1 MAGLPA
7 EAESAFNFADF
18 VITRADGSP
27 LQCGGTFA
35 PGEALE
41 VALAAPAGS
50 LWLLEAS
57 QPGAFAGGSCGGRRH
72 SASTAASLAAP
83 ASGELTLKAG
93 FARGYGAV
101 TIAEPCTIT
110 AEGSAAPTPATVAP
124 SPAAAIY
131 ETDVL
136 VVGAGLAGA
145 AAAWAAKEEDPA
157 ATVTVLA
164 ASLADVTTAYSGGW
178 LWLPNNILNDDGAD
192 PQDDFVAH
200 ASQIA
205 YPFGGAP
212 AWAEEGLRTFWT
224 HAPDAMRSLQDAHV
238 FNWTLQYDMEGQAF
252 PDYYG
257 SDSYP
262 RNRLPRGRV
271 LRASRDGAALA
282 GAELLPALQAAAGA
296 DRTLEGYVADGVEE
310 RADGSVVVTA
320 SALGG
325 GPGVVVEATRGV
337 VFATGGKIRGLGA
350 AKNNHGLEAEV
361 VGTCASPDSKG
372 AALDA
377 LEELPGVDVVGKGNS
392 WMYEVDATG
401 ANTVWF
407 LWYGQP
413 GGDFFVVDR
422 LGRRVYNE
430 GLSYNQRGEFHV
442 DRVVDDDGEST
453 VRDAADSSQLFL
465 IYGDAAKA
473 TYSYLIDSPDTVATN
488 VSAAAADVEAASWFG
503 YDALHADFGANL
515 RATLDDFN
523 AAAAG
528 DGDDPMGR
536 GVPGT
541 TAYDSS
547 IAWWQFAFAY
557 LGTSP
562 PDEVQGN
569 PLTQP
574 FANDGASTRLYVR
587 PLNFGS
593 IDTKMG
599 PKADKDMKVVG
610 TSKIYAAGNA
620 AASPFGQTYAA
631 PGNTLGFAL
640 VSGYVAG
647 RAAAGRRENEISYE
661 GFPKPVAAGYRKL
674 PESGAHQVLHL
685 AYHNDT
691 ENVVVAR
698 SYGGFPWEG
707 VMPAPLA
714 VACDAGDCAAD
725 LPEGLWIMGF
735 EGAAEKPRAAASRFL
750 GAASFGPSTAAIDD
764 LIDHFGGDKR
774 GWIEEQMAL
783 PATLHRDYFR
793 KRATPLMT
801 ETCDAGEA
809 GADETLGAKYSWW
822 YNRNFDGQSGVEVR
836 YDRRNGKGMVFT
848 NIALDAEDQLRQRM
862 AWALSHIYVVAVD
875 GVGEAN
881 EEIEVWLKYYDIFV
895 EHAFGNL
902 RDVLRDVA
910 SSPMMAVYLTFL
922 GSEQYQGG
930 DAFPDENFAREFLQL
945 FTIGLREM
953 RDDGTFTGYE
963 TYDGDDILTGA
974 RAWTGFDVPK
984 LRGGVEAFRN
994 ENFIDDLDLVASRR
1008 DPFPKSDLAGGY
1020 VGDGL
1025 PLCVD
1030 VSPTDAG
1037 AVFSYVGSSVDDAPV
1052 LDAENPLRAALCAAD
1067 ADGACAFP
1075 RTVTLAESLPAT
1087 SFATKRVAVVE
1098 DRRRGATAVYE
1109 YAPPACVNLAWF
1121 ENPEAAIWDDQYG
1134 LCADPRAPFWD
1145 ATAALPREGAC
1156 ALGVQIA
1163 SSGAVNVVHDNGGG
1177 GDGTA
1182 CAARP
1187 DESDYRGTISVTK
1200 FGKTCQKWT
1209 SQVPH
1214 SHGRTPEN
1222 YPDAGLGDHNYCRNP
1237 DGEPGAWCYSAD
1249 GAETRWEFCAV
1260 PTCEVTPTAWWLDVD
1275 SNRLFR
1281 VPWEDGAFPTAD
1293 VDDCGSDCLRQGVTC
1308 LCPATAV
1315 ESAAFA
1321 AIPSRADALEALK
1334 IGSPVDPADHAAY
1347 SFYGEVDGVAAFS
1360 RSAGVDVDTIFV
1372 LDDAVGNKAYLKN
1385 VVATVQVA
1393 GGYSF
1398 RNAPHFVPFAGSP
1411 SKQAARFET
1420 EAFIDGV
1427 FEHPNVAPFVA
1438 KLLLQRF
1445 STSNPSPRYVAAVV
1459 DAFRTGSYGGFGT
1472 GTYGDLAATLAAIL
1486 LDREA
1491 TSPALL
1497 ADPTHGRLRE
1507 PLLKV
1512 LHFMRAMEL
1521 DSLDGREVELEGMD
1535 RKIGQMVHEA
1545 PSVFSYYLPD
1555 YAPQGAVAR
1564 RGLVAPEAQVME
1576 GARLIGLANGLYSLI
1591 RHGLSRCSRGFGG
1604 GTGACNRWPADGG
1617 LAYAPPVPDRT
1628 SQCSRE
1634 VDQSDYRGSIAK
1646 TRSGLACQRWD
1657 SQKPHQ
1663 HKHTPD
1669 AHPDSGLAG
1678 HNFCRQ
1684 PKSGKNRARAW
1695 CFTTEKKT
1703 KWDYCEVPRCDAS
1716 FTDAVD
1722 DLDVLLTEGRLSDH
1736 SRAVILDAVDKP
1748 MLGGPNAR
1756 LQLAQRLFTLA
1767 PEFHA
1772 TNAHEP
1778 VGARDDEVYSD
1789 PPTRKYKAVVL
1800 LFLNGGMDSYTMLA
1814 PTGDCAVAGD
1824 YVDYR
1829 GPIAE
1834 MPFEMSEYRSI
1845 APGSDQPCDT
1855 FGVHPS
1861 LEKIHGLYENGD
1873 ASFFANIGSLVEP
1886 LTLAEYRSGAK
1897 RTPPSIGA
1905 HDVQQRLAQ
1914 TVVSDNMSAKGV
1926 LGRIL
1931 SALADP
1937 KVRDDPLNA
1946 VGYSLN
1952 GLQKALEGS
1961 GHAEVIDLN
1970 ADDGFSRLIDYDEL
1984 KEEIGLLLQN
1994 ESSSVF
2000 ADTFAGLFGPAIRH
2014 AEEISGIFE
2023 GDDGMVTDFP
2033 NTGLGRRFEDV
2044 ARIVTKRDAL
2054 EHERAA
2060 FFVEIG
2066 GFDNHGTLDALPMR
2080 LEEIDDAVAAFT
2092 DEMKAQGIFE
2102 DVAIVTMSDFGRT
2115 LTWNGAGTD
2124 HGWGGH
2130 HFIVGGG
2137 LNGSTIHGRYPE
2149 TLGPDGDLNYSP
2161 GRGRI
2166 IPSTPWESMWHP
2178 LAQFMGVREDE
2189 LDFVIPNRGNFPD
2202 LLEIGDVFHVG
2213 PTAAPSPTPSHA
2225 PSISHAPT
2233 TSPTPAPTLK
2243 PTVSHAPTPAPT
2255 LAPTVSHAPSFVP
2268 TATFAPT
2275 EQHVCEGIP
2284 GVRAYEGGRLH
2295 CVELNG
2301 ELVDFFP
2308 VKGGARTC
2316 RHTDENSCPAGFD
2329 LWVPR
2334 NIEHAKLGLDRFGYQ
2349 STGTVGVYRTE
2360 NGCGGCQRVAMN
2372 SHDQRAWEALDADNV
2387 GFTSVAGEG
2396 APWFMRNEPYSEP
2409 NGNYNAGCWLTT
2421 NFGEG
2426 WEEGVG
2432 FRLDDANCAHCSTDY
2447 VCSTNRVAGFGPSR
2461 APTTSKPS
2469 SPPSAEPSARPTISP
2484 APSAAPTTS
2493 EPSPSPT
2500 PEPSAEPT
2508 VSPIPTAIPTAR
2520 PTLDDVCPEAG
2531 VFEYGEH
2538 TLHCFFVGGDPD
2550 EQDDDADGSIF
2561 GAEQAGFCVNED
2573 NQDVNSGVVR
2583 LRGGNFK
2590 TAAEHLECLELC
2602 GAYAGATGCETIWG
2616 QGNRGCYVHT
2626 SHEIAKGNGQA
2637 RHSCWLATGKFKAA
2651 AEGGAAEASAVK
2663 ATPAPSPRELVD
2675 IVPIENGARTCK
2687 RTDENSCP
2695 PGMDIWVLRSV
2706 LWP

>member
-1 MAGLPA
+1 
-7 EAESAFNFADF
+7 
-18 VITRADGSP
+18 
-27 LQCGGTFA
+27 
-35 PGEALE
+35 
-41 VALAAPAGS
+41 
-50 LWLLEAS
+50 
-57 QPGAFAGGSCGGRRH
+57 
-72 SASTAASLAAP
+72 
-83 ASGELTLKAG
+83 
-93 FARGYGAV
+93 
-101 TIAEPCTIT
+101 
-110 AEGSAAPTPATVAP
+110 
-124 SPAAAIY
+124 
-131 ETDVL
+131 
-136 VVGAGLAGA
+136 
-145 AAAWAAKEEDPA
+145 
-157 ATVTVLA
+157 
-164 ASLADVTTAYSGGW
+164 
-178 LWLPNNILNDDGAD
+178 
-192 PQDDFVAH
+192 
-200 ASQIA
+200 
-205 YPFGGAP
+205 
-212 AWAEEGLRTFWT
+212 
-224 HAPDAMRSLQDAHV
+224 
-238 FNWTLQYDMEGQAF
+238 
-252 PDYYG
+252 
-257 SDSYP
+257 
-262 RNRLPRGRV
+262 
-271 LRASRDGAALA
+271 
-282 GAELLPALQAAAGA
+282 
-296 DRTLEGYVADGVEE
+296 
-310 RADGSVVVTA
+310 
-320 SALGG
+320 
-325 GPGVVVEATRGV
+325 
-337 VFATGGKIRGLGA
+337 
-350 AKNNHGLEAEV
+350 
-361 VGTCASPDSKG
+361 
-372 AALDA
+372 
-377 LEELPGVDVVGKGNS
+377 
-392 WMYEVDATG
+392 
-401 ANTVWF
+401 
-407 LWYGQP
+407 
-413 GGDFFVVDR
+413 
-422 LGRRVYNE
+422 
-430 GLSYNQRGEFHV
+430 
-442 DRVVDDDGEST
+442 
-453 VRDAADSSQLFL
+453 
-465 IYGDAAKA
+465 
-473 TYSYLIDSPDTVATN
+473 
-488 VSAAAADVEAASWFG
+488 
-503 YDALHADFGANL
+503 
-515 RATLDDFN
+515 
-523 AAAAG
+523 
-528 DGDDPMGR
+528 
-536 GVPGT
+536 
-541 TAYDSS
+541 
-547 IAWWQFAFAY
+547 
-557 LGTSP
+557 
-562 PDEVQGN
+562 
-569 PLTQP
+569 
-574 FANDGASTRLYVR
+574 
-587 PLNFGS
+587 
-593 IDTKMG
+593 
-599 PKADKDMKVVG
+599 
-610 TSKIYAAGNA
+610 
-620 AASPFGQTYAA
+620 
-631 PGNTLGFAL
+631 
-640 VSGYVAG
+640 
-647 RAAAGRRENEISYE
+647 
-661 GFPKPVAAGYRKL
+661 
-674 PESGAHQVLHL
+674 
-685 AYHNDT
+685 
-691 ENVVVAR
+691 
-698 SYGGFPWEG
+698 
-707 VMPAPLA
+707 
-714 VACDAGDCAAD
+714 
-725 LPEGLWIMGF
+725 
-735 EGAAEKPRAAASRFL
+735 
-750 GAASFGPSTAAIDD
+750 
-764 LIDHFGGDKR
+764 
-774 GWIEEQMAL
+774 
-783 PATLHRDYFR
+783 
-793 KRATPLMT
+793 
-801 ETCDAGEA
+801 
-809 GADETLGAKYSWW
+809 
-822 YNRNFDGQSGVEVR
+822 
-836 YDRRNGKGMVFT
+836 
-848 NIALDAEDQLRQRM
+848 M

-902 RDVLRDVA
+902 RDVLRDIA
-910 SSPMMAVYLTFL
+910 ASPMMAVYLTFL

-930 DAFPDENFAREFLQL
+930 DAFPDENFARKFLQL

-953 RDDGTFTGYE
+953 NDDGTFTGYE

-984 LRGGVEAFRN
+984 LRGGMEAFRN
-994 ENFIDDLDLVASRR
+994 ENFIDDLDSSRR
-1008 DPFPKSDLAGGY
+1008 GDPFPI
-1020 VGDGL
+1020 
-1025 PLCVD
+1025 
-1030 VSPTDAG
+1030 
-1037 AVFSYVGSSVDDAPV
+1037 
-1052 LDAENPLRAALCAAD
+1052 LDAANPLHAALCAAD
-1067 ADGACAFP
+1067 ADGACKFP

-1121 ENPEAAIWDDQYG
+1121 ENPEAAIWEDQYG

-1145 ATAALPREGAC
+1145 GTAALPREGAC

-1163 SSGAVNVVHDNGGG
+1163 SSGAVNVVHANGGG

-1187 DESDYRGTISVTK
+1187 DESDYRGTISVNR

-1209 SQVPH
+1209 SQTPNGH
-1214 SHGRTPEN
+1214 SRTPEN

-1249 GAETRWEFCAV
+1249 GAETRWELCSV
-1260 PTCEVTPTAWWLDVD
+1260 PTCEITPTAWWLDVD

-1281 VPWEDGAFPTAD
+1281 VPWEEGAFPTAD
-1293 VDDCGSDCLRQGVTC
+1293 ADDCGSDCLRQGVTC

-1321 AIPSRADALEALK
+1321 AIPSREDALDKLK
-1334 IGSPVDPADHAAY
+1334 IGSPVGNPADHAAY
-1347 SFYGEVDGVAAFS
+1347 AFYGEVDGVAAYS
-1360 RSAGVDVDTIFV
+1360 RSDGVDVDTIFV
-1372 LDDAVGNKAYLKN
+1372 LDDTVGNKAYLKN

-1459 DAFRTGSYGGFGT
+1459 DAFRAGSYAGFGT
-1472 GTYGDLAATLAAIL
+1472 GQYGDLAATLAAIL

-1591 RHGLSRCSRGFGG
+1591 RHGLSRCDRGFGG
-1604 GTGACNRWPADGG
+1604 GTGNCNRWPAGGG

-1628 SQCSRE
+1628 KECSRE
-1634 VDQSDYRGSIAK
+1634 VDQRDYRGSIAK

-1669 AHPDSGLAG
+1669 GHPDSGLAG

-1703 KWDYCEVPRCDAS
+1703 KWDYCDVPRCDAS
-1716 FTDAVD
+1716 FVDAVD

-1756 LQLAQRLFTLA
+1756 SSSRSSL
-1767 PEFHA
+1767 HA
-1772 TNAHEP
+1772 RARVPRDAREP

-1800 LFLNGGMDSYTMLA
+1800 LFLNGGADSYTMLA

-1829 GPIAE
+1829 GAIAE

-1861 LEKIHGLYENGD
+1861 LDKIHGLYETGD

-1914 TVVSDNMSAKGV
+1914 TV
-1926 LGRIL
+1926 
-1931 SALADP
+1931 
-1937 KVRDDPLNA
+1937 VRDDPLNA

-2000 ADTFAGLFGPAIRH
+2000 ADTFAGLFGPIRH
-2014 AEEISGIFE
+2014 AEEISASSRATTAWSRTSRHG
-2023 GDDGMVTDFP
+2023 P
-2033 NTGLGRRFEDV
+2033 RPPL
-2044 ARIVTKRDAL
+2044 RDAAP
-2054 EHERAA
+2054 HRHKATRWSTSAA

-2080 LEEIDDAVAAFT
+2080 LEEIDDAVAAFA

-2102 DVAIVTMSDFGRT
+2102 DVAIATMSDFERT

-2137 LNGSTIHGRYPE
+2137 LNNSTIHGRYPE

-2161 GRGRI
+2161 DRGRI
-2166 IPSTPWESMWHP
+2166 IPSMPASCGHDFLRVSGRGMIISVMRRSTPWESMWHP

-2225 PSISHAPT
+2225 PTVSHAPT
-2233 TSPTPAPTLK
+2233 TSPTPAPTLE

-2284 GVRAYEGGRLH
+2284 GVRAYKGGRLH
-2295 CVELNG
+2295 CIELNG

-2308 VKGGARTC
+2308 VKGGERTC

-2334 NIEHAKLGLDRFGYQ
+2334 NIEHAKLGLDRFSYE

-2360 NGCGGCQRVAMN
+2360 NGCGGA
-2372 SHDQRAWEALDADNV
+2372 S
-2387 GFTSVAGEG
+2387 
-2396 APWFMRNEPYSEP
+2396 
-2409 NGNYNAGCWLTT
+2409 
-2421 NFGEG
+2421 
-2426 WEEGVG
+2426 
-2432 FRLDDANCAHCSTDY
+2432 
-2447 VCSTNRVAGFGPSR
+2447 
-2461 APTTSKPS
+2461 
-2469 SPPSAEPSARPTISP
+2469 
-2484 APSAAPTTS
+2484 
-2493 EPSPSPT
+2493 
-2500 PEPSAEPT
+2500 
-2508 VSPIPTAIPTAR
+2508 
-2520 PTLDDVCPEAG
+2520 
-2531 VFEYGEH
+2531 
-2538 TLHCFFVGGDPD
+2538 
-2550 EQDDDADGSIF
+2550 DDDAGALMF
-2561 GAEQAGFCVNED
+2561 GAEQAGFCVKENY
-2573 NQDVNSGVVR
+2573 QDVNSASSGSR
-2583 LRGGNFK
+2583 RNFK
-2590 TAAEHLECLELC
+2590 TAAEHRCLELC
-2602 GAYAGATGCETIWG
+2602 GAYAGATGCEAIWG
-2616 QGNRGCYVHT
+2616 QGNSGCYVHT

-2651 AEGGAAEASAVK
+2651 IKAAPRRGGQSDAGAEPARARRHRARRKGAW
-2663 ATPAPSPRELVD
+2663 
-2675 IVPIENGARTCK
+2675 TCK

-2695 PGMDIWVLRSV
+2695 LGMDIWARRSA

>member
-1 MAGLPA
+1 MGLAEKSGHAELEECAQKAKHLRAEKQRKEKKKPHGKRKEAPKAG
-7 EAESAFNFADF
+7 
-18 VITRADGSP
+18 
-27 LQCGGTFA
+27 
-35 PGEALE
+35 
-41 VALAAPAGS
+41 
-50 LWLLEAS
+50 
-57 QPGAFAGGSCGGRRH
+57 
-72 SASTAASLAAP
+72 AASA
-83 ASGELTLKAG
+83 
-93 FARGYGAV
+93 
-101 TIAEPCTIT
+101 
-110 AEGSAAPTPATVAP
+110 
-124 SPAAAIY
+124 
-131 ETDVL
+131 
-136 VVGAGLAGA
+136 GAGASRRRRGA
-145 AAAWAAKEEDPA
+145 AAAADAEAQAYRNRARSRAPPPKSADDELMARNRALFEDKTFFVVVAWGWFDAAPRD
-157 ATVTVLA
+157 VTVA
-164 ASLADVTTAYSGGW
+164 PADVEAPPEDGYRGDPNVACWSSFNATSADRGGYDWQKIVCAKLDDLSDTDSEKQTSALGATDSCRPERRGSSARDRVEASAIATARRR
-178 LWLPNNILNDDGAD
+178 ARMK
-192 PQDDFVAH
+192 DDFVAH

-224 HAPDAMRSLQDAHV
+224 HSPDAMRSLQDAHV
-238 FNWTLQYDMEGQAF
+238 FNWTLQYDMEGRAF

-257 SDSYP
+257 ADS
-262 RNRLPRGRV
+262 RR
-271 LRASRDGAALA
+271 
-282 GAELLPALQAAAGA
+282 GA

-325 GPGVVVEATRGV
+325 GPGVVVEAARGV

-350 AKNNHGLEAEV
+350 AKNNHGLEAAV

-377 LEELPGVDVVGKGNS
+377 LEDLPGVAVVNKGNS

-401 ANTVWF
+401 ANTIWF
-407 LWYGQP
+407 LWA
-413 GGDFFVVDR
+413 
-422 LGRRVYNE
+422 
-430 GLSYNQRGEFHV
+430 SYNQRGEFHV
-442 DRVVDDDGEST
+442 DRVVDDDGEHGE
-453 VRDAADSSQLFL
+453 DAADSSQLFL
-465 IYGDAAKA
+465 VYGDAAKA

-488 VSAAAADVEAASWFG
+488 VSFAATDVEAASWFG
-503 YDALHADFGANL
+503 YDSLHADFGANL

-536 GVPGT
+536 GAP
-541 TAYDSS
+541 ARRLR
-547 IAWWQFAFAY
+547 F
-557 LGTSP
+557 
-562 PDEVQGN
+562 
-569 PLTQP
+569 P

-599 PKADKDMKVVG
+599 PKADKDMKV
-610 TSKIYAAGNA
+610 AARPRSTPRA
-620 AASPFGQTYAA
+620 TRPRAFGQTYAA

-640 VSGYVAG
+640 VSGYVA
-647 RAAAGRRENEISYE
+647 ARRGPPRTRS
-661 GFPKPVAAGYRKL
+661 PTRLSARRRGYRKL

-714 VACDAGDCAAD
+714 VACDAGGCAAD
-725 LPEGLWIMGF
+725 LPEGLWVVGF
-735 EGAAEKPRAAASRFL
+735 EGGAAEKPRAAATR
-750 GAASFGPSTAAIDD
+750 
-764 LIDHFGGDKR
+764 
-774 GWIEEQMAL
+774 WIEQMAL

-836 YDRRNGKGMVFT
+836 YDSRNGKGMVFT

-895 EHAFGNL
+895 EHAL
-902 RDVLRDVA
+902 ATCADVLRDIA
-910 SSPMMAVYLTFL
+910 ASPMMAVYLTFL

-953 RDDGTFTGYE
+953 NDDGTFTGYE

-984 LRGGVEAFRN
+984 LRGGMEAFRN

-1020 VGDGL
+1020 VGDGV

-1037 AVFSYVGSSVDDAPV
+1037 AVFTYVG
-1052 LDAENPLRAALCAAD
+1052 R
-1067 ADGACAFP
+1067 
-1075 RTVTLAESLPAT
+1075 PAT

-1109 YAPPACVNLAWF
+1109 YAPPRRQPRVVR
-1121 ENPEAAIWDDQYG
+1121 EPEAAIWEDQYG

-1145 ATAALPREGAC
+1145 GTAALPREGAC

-1163 SSGAVNVVHDNGGG
+1163 SSGAVNVVHANGGG

-1182 CAARP
+1182 
-1187 DESDYRGTISVTK
+1187 
-1200 FGKTCQKWT
+1200 
-1209 SQVPH
+1209 
-1214 SHGRTPEN
+1214 
-1222 YPDAGLGDHNYCRNP
+1222 
-1237 DGEPGAWCYSAD
+1237 
-1249 GAETRWEFCAV
+1249 
-1260 PTCEVTPTAWWLDVD
+1260 WWLGVD

-1293 VDDCGSDCLRQGVTC
+1293 ADDCGADCLRLGVTC

-1315 ESAAFA
+1315 ASAAFA
-1321 AIPSRADALEALK
+1321 AIPSRTDALDKLK
-1334 IGSPVDPADHAAY
+1334 IGSPVGNPADHAVYA
-1347 SFYGEVDGVAAFS
+1347 FYGEVDGVAAFS
-1360 RSAGVDVDTIFV
+1360 RSDGIDVDTIFV

-1459 DAFRTGSYGGFGT
+1459 DAFRTGSYAGFGT
-1472 GTYGDLAATLAAIL
+1472 GQYGDLAATLAAIL

-1591 RHGLSRCSRGFGG
+1591 RHGLSRCDRGFGG
-1604 GTGACNRWPADGG
+1604 GTGNCNRWPADGG

-1628 SQCSRE
+1628 KQCSRE
-1634 VDQSDYRGSIAK
+1634 VDQRDYRGSIAK
-1646 TRSGLACQRWD
+1646 TRSGLTCQRWD

-1669 AHPDSGLAG
+1669 AAPDWLAG

-1703 KWDYCEVPRCDAS
+1703 KWDYCDVPRCDAS
-1716 FTDAVD
+1716 FVDAVD

-1800 LFLNGGMDSYTMLA
+1800 LFLNGGADSYTMLA

-1829 GPIAE
+1829 GAIAE

-1861 LEKIHGLYENGD
+1861 LEKIHGLYEDGD

-1926 LGRIL
+1926 LGRI
-1931 SALADP
+1931 SAP
-1937 KVRDDPLNA
+1937 SRTRR
-1946 VGYSLN
+1946 
-1952 GLQKALEGS
+1952 
-1961 GHAEVIDLN
+1961 
-1970 ADDGFSRLIDYDEL
+1970 FSRLIDYDEL

-2033 NTGLGRRFEDV
+2033 DTGLGRRFEDV

-2080 LEEIDDAVAAFT
+2080 LEEIDDAVAAFA

-2130 HFIVGGG
+2130 HFIIGGG
-2137 LNGSTIHGRYPE
+2137 LNNSTIHGRYPE

-2161 GRGRI
+2161 DRGRI
-2166 IPSTPWESMWHP
+2166 IPSWASARTSSTSSSRI
-2178 LAQFMGVREDE
+2178 AE
-2189 LDFVIPNRGNFPD
+2189 LPD

-2225 PSISHAPT
+2225 PTVSHAPT
-2233 TSPTPAPTLK
+2233 TSPTPAPTLE
-2243 PTVSHAPTPAPT
+2243 PTVSHADAGRRRRADRLT
-2255 LAPTVSHAPSFVP
+2255 PSFVP

-2284 GVRAYEGGRLH
+2284 GVRAYKGGRLH
-2295 CVELNG
+2295 CIELNG

-2308 VKGGARTC
+2308 VKGGERTC

-2334 NIEHAKLGLDRFGYQ
+2334 NIEHAKLGLDRFSYE
-2349 STGTVGVYRTE
+2349 STGTVG
-2360 NGCGGCQRVAMN
+2360 RVAMN

-2396 APWFMRNEPYSEP
+2396 APWFMRNEPFNEP
-2409 NGNYNAGCWLTT
+2409 NGNYDAGCWLTT
-2421 NFGEG
+2421 HWDEG

-2432 FRLDDANCAHCSTDY
+2432 FRLDDANCARCSVDY

-2484 APSAAPTTS
+2484 VPSAAPTTS

-2520 PTLDDVCPEAG
+2520 PTLDGVCPEAG

-2538 TLHCFFVGGDPD
+2538 TLHCFFIGGD
-2550 EQDDDADGSIF
+2550 EQDDDAGALMF
-2561 GAEQAGFCVNED
+2561 GAEQAGFCVKENY
-2573 NQDVNSGVVR
+2573 QDVNSGVVR

-2602 GAYAGATGCETIWG
+2602 GAYAGATGCEAIWG
-2616 QGNRGCYVHT
+2616 QGNSGCYVHT

-2651 AEGGAAEASAVK
+2651 TEGGAAEASAVK

-2675 IVPIENGARTCK
+2675 IVPVESGAWTCK

-2695 PGMDIWVLRSV
+2695 LGMDIWARRSV